1 MTIRDGMS
9 AKLKRI
15 TSAFQKME
23 RAARSADKAT
33 QAVNPGRTLENSAS
47 LIDRARKRL
56 DAFKLEEK
64 VDKHNSVIERTFKL
78 EEQAALIEERIKV
91 ANHRIEDLEKA
102 Q

>member
-1 MTIRDGMS
+1 MTEGIIVGI
-9 AKLKRI
+9 L
-15 TSAFQKME
+15 
-23 RAARSADKAT
+23 
-33 QAVNPGRTLENSAS
+33 S
-47 LIDRARKRL
+47 LIGTLAGTYFANRKSSALIAYRL
-56 DAFKLEEK
+56 DKLEEK